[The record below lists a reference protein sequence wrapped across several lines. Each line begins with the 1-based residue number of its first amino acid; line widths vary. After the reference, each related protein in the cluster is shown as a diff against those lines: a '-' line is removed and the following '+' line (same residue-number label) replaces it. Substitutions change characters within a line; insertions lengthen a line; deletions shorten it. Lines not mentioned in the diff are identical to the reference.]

1 MMATDDRTQYDS
13 DTYTREER
21 DDFQTKLDAVDEA
34 KDVFLLEVAAAA
46 RKYAQAIHAAEPR
59 FVARFSNSTKQ
70 IERGAEGVE
79 GFVDDARAINSDVA
93 SDFLDH
99 EEIERVR
106 NISERGVDG

>member
-1 MMATDDRTQYDS
+1 MATDDRFDHEGDGS
-13 DTYTREER
+13 YTRAER

-46 RKYAQAIHAAEPR
+46 RKYAQAIHNAEPR

-70 IERGAEGVE
+70 IERGAEGVG
-79 GFVDDARAINSDVA
+79 GFVDDARTINSDVA

-99 EEIERVR
+99 EEVERVR
-106 NISERGVDG
+106 DIVETGHD